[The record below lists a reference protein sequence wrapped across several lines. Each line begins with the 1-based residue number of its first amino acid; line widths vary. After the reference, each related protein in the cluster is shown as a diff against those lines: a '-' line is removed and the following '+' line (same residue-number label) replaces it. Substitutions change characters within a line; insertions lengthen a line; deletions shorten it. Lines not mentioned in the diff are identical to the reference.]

1 MIDFKKILSI
11 FFPAKCPFCNEI
23 IPYNRTICIS
33 CEEKIN
39 YKNFIDTIVTRS
51 GYKFVSIS
59 PFSYEEPIR
68 TAIHKFKFKGVKS
81 YALPFGTYITN
92 VLKENIDL
100 KTVDYIAS
108 VPLHRTREKERGFNQ
123 SGECAREISRL
134 TGIKYKELLR
144 KIKKNKIQHELSLS
158 ERAENVI
165 GVYELID
172 KELVRGKTV
181 IICDDILTSGNTLA
195 ECANLIYE
203 AGAAKVIGAT
213 IANVQGKL
221 TGTVRKQ

>member
-1 MIDFKKILSI
+1 M
-11 FFPAKCPFCNEI
+11 
-23 IPYNRTICIS
+23 
-33 CEEKIN
+33 
-39 YKNFIDTIVTRS
+39 
-51 GYKFVSIS
+51 
-59 PFSYEEPIR
+59 
-68 TAIHKFKFKGVKS
+68 
-81 YALPFGTYITN
+81 
-92 VLKENIDL
+92 
-100 KTVDYIAS
+100 
-108 VPLHRTREKERGFNQ
+108 HRTREKERGFNQ

-203 AGAAKVIGAT
+203 AGAAKVIGTT